1 MIIRDR
7 YIAEVRQFYDSDLI
21 KIISNQKIGGTRTMK
36 IGAIAESFNKPFKEA
51 IESIAALKLDGVQMY
66 ADTKIVHMTVKD
78 IKEVKKIIDGAG
90 IAVSALCGDFGC
102 DMYYTRDRAAIDKE
116 KRIMEIAKALGTDI
130 VTTHIGV
137 VPEDFDCKQ
146 YESMHEV
153 CRELAEFA
161 DTMGGHFAV
170 ETGPERAELLK
181 KFLDNLGSRGVSVN
195 LDPANLVM
203 CAGDDPV
210 KAVYTLKDY
219 IVHTHAKDGKQLKAV
234 DTRTLYCPQYY
245 NLEPGDWGSIIEM
258 PLGAGNVDWENYLK
272 ALEEIGYN
280 GYLTIERECGENPA
294 ADIALAAN
302 FLREKLSK
310 LN

>member
-1 MIIRDR
+1 
-7 YIAEVRQFYDSDLI
+7 
-21 KIISNQKIGGTRTMK
+21 MK

-66 ADTKIVHMTVKD
+66 ADTKIVHVGMMVKD

-90 IAVSALCGDFGC
+90 IKVSALCGDFGC
-102 DMYYTRDRAAIDKE
+102 DMYYTRDRAQIDKE
-116 KRIMEIAKALGTDI
+116 KRIMEIAKELGTDI

-181 KFLDNLGSRGVSVN
+181 KFLDNLGSRGVAVN

-210 KAVYTLKDY
+210 KAVYLRRN
-219 IVHTHAKDGKQLKAV
+219 G
-234 DTRTLYCPQYY
+234 
-245 NLEPGDWGSIIEM
+245 NPGG
-258 PLGAGNVDWENYLK
+258 
-272 ALEEIGYN
+272 
-280 GYLTIERECGENPA
+280 
-294 ADIALAAN
+294 
-302 FLREKLSK
+302 
-310 LN
+310 

>member
-1 MIIRDR
+1 
-7 YIAEVRQFYDSDLI
+7 
-21 KIISNQKIGGTRTMK
+21 MK

-66 ADTKIVHMTVKD
+66 ADTKIVHVGMTVKD

-310 LN
+310 LK

>member
-1 MIIRDR
+1 
-7 YIAEVRQFYDSDLI
+7 
-21 KIISNQKIGGTRTMK
+21 MK

-66 ADTKIVHMTVKD
+66 ADTKIVHVGMMVKD

-137 VPEDFDCKQ
+137 VPEDFNCKQ

-258 PLGAGNVDWENYLK
+258 PLGAGNVDWANYLK

-310 LN
+310 LK

>member
-1 MIIRDR
+1 
-7 YIAEVRQFYDSDLI
+7 
-21 KIISNQKIGGTRTMK
+21 MK

-51 IESIAALKLDGVQMY
+51 IESIAALELDGVQMY
-66 ADTKIVHMTVKD
+66 ADTETVYAKMTAKE

-90 IAVSALCGDFGC
+90 IKVSALCGDFGC
-102 DMYYTRDRAAIDKE
+102 DMYYTRDRAQIDKE
-116 KRIMEIAKALGTDI
+116 KRIMEIAKELGTDI

-137 VPEDFDCKQ
+137 VPEDFACKQ

-181 KFLDNLGSRGVSVN
+181 KFLDNLGSRGVAVN

-210 KAVYTLKDY
+210 KAVYTLKEY
-219 IVHTHAKDGKQLKAV
+219 IVHTHAKDGKQLKKV

-245 NLEPGDWGSIIEM
+245 GLEQGDWGSIIEM
-258 PLGAGNVDWENYLK
+258 PLGQGNHRARVRREPRS
-272 ALEEIGYN
+272 GYRACSE
-280 GYLTIERECGENPA
+280 LFARKI
-294 ADIALAAN
+294 IQMKIN
-302 FLREKLSK
+302 FI
-310 LN
+310 

>member
-1 MIIRDR
+1 
-7 YIAEVRQFYDSDLI
+7 
-21 KIISNQKIGGTRTMK
+21 MK

-66 ADTKIVHMTVKD
+66 ADTKIVHVGMTVKD

-258 PLGAGNVDWENYLK
+258 PLGAGNVDWANYLK

-310 LN
+310 LK

>member
-1 MIIRDR
+1 
-7 YIAEVRQFYDSDLI
+7 
-21 KIISNQKIGGTRTMK
+21 MK

-66 ADTKIVHMTVKD
+66 ADTETVHAGMTAKD

-90 IAVSALCGDFGC
+90 IKVSALCGDFGC
-102 DMYYTRDRAAIDKE
+102 DMYYTRDRAQIDKE
-116 KRIMEIAKALGTDI
+116 KRIMEIAKELGTDI

-146 YESMHEV
+146 YESMHAV

-170 ETGPERAELLK
+170 ETGPEKAELLK
-181 KFLDNLGSRGVSVN
+181 KFLDNLGSRGVAVN

-210 KAVYTLKDY
+210 NAVYTLKDY
-219 IVHTHAKDGKQLKAV
+219 IVHTHAKDGKQLKKV

-245 NLEPGDWGSIIEM
+245 GLEQGDWGSIIEM
-258 PLGAGNVDWENYLK
+258 PLGQGNVDWDNYLK
-272 ALEEIGYN
+272 ALKEIGYN

-294 ADIALAAN
+294 ADIEMAAN
-302 FLREKLSK
+302 FLRSQLTK
-310 LN
+310 

>member
-1 MIIRDR
+1 
-7 YIAEVRQFYDSDLI
+7 
-21 KIISNQKIGGTRTMK
+21 MK
-36 IGAIAESFNKPFKEA
+36 IGAIAESFNKPFREA
-51 IESIAALKLDGVQMY
+51 IKNIAELRLDGVQMY
-66 ADTKIVHMTVKD
+66 ADTKTVFADMTATQ
-78 IKEVKKIIDGAG
+78 IKEVKKILDGEG

-116 KRIMEIAKALGTDI
+116 KRIMEIAKALGTNI

-137 VPEDFDCKQ
+137 VPEDFNCKQ
-146 YESMHEV
+146 YESMHAV

-161 DTMGGHFAV
+161 DSMGGHFAV
-170 ETGPERAELLK
+170 ETGPEKAELLK

-245 NLEPGDWGSIIEM
+245 GLEPGDWGSIIET
-258 PLGAGNVDWENYLK
+258 PLGQGNVDWDNYLQVLK
-272 ALEEIGYN
+272 DIGYN

-294 ADIALAAN
+294 ADIELAAN
-302 FLREKLSK
+302 FLRNKLVK
-310 LN
+310 LQ

>member
-1 MIIRDR
+1 
-7 YIAEVRQFYDSDLI
+7 
-21 KIISNQKIGGTRTMK
+21 MK

-51 IESIAALKLDGVQMY
+51 IESIAALELDGVQMY
-66 ADTKIVHMTVKD
+66 ADTETVYAKMTAKE

-90 IAVSALCGDFGC
+90 IKVSALCGDFGC
-102 DMYYTRDRAAIDKE
+102 DMYYTRDRAQIDKE
-116 KRIMEIAKALGTDI
+116 KRIMEIAKELGTDI

-137 VPEDFDCKQ
+137 VPEDFACKQ

-181 KFLDNLGSRGVSVN
+181 KFLDNLGSRGVAVN

-210 KAVYTLKDY
+210 KAVYTLKEY
-219 IVHTHAKDGKQLKAV
+219 IVHTHAKDGKQLKKV

-245 NLEPGDWGSIIEM
+245 GLEQGDWGSIIEM
-258 PLGAGNVDWENYLK
+258 PLGQGNVNWANYLK
-272 ALEEIGYN
+272 ALKEIGYN

-294 ADIALAAN
+294 ADIELAAN

-310 LN
+310 

>member
-1 MIIRDR
+1 
-7 YIAEVRQFYDSDLI
+7 
-21 KIISNQKIGGTRTMK
+21 MK

-66 ADTKIVHMTVKD
+66 ADTKTVFADMTATQ

-258 PLGAGNVDWENYLK
+258 PLGAGNVDWANYLK

-310 LN
+310 LK

>member
-1 MIIRDR
+1 
-7 YIAEVRQFYDSDLI
+7 
-21 KIISNQKIGGTRTMK
+21 MK

-66 ADTKIVHMTVKD
+66 ADTKTVFADMTATQ

-146 YESMHEV
+146 YESMHKV

-258 PLGAGNVDWENYLK
+258 PLGAGNVDWANYLK

-310 LN
+310 LK

>member
-1 MIIRDR
+1 
-7 YIAEVRQFYDSDLI
+7 
-21 KIISNQKIGGTRTMK
+21 MK
-36 IGAIAESFNKPFKEA
+36 IGAIAESFNKPFREA
-51 IESIAALKLDGVQMY
+51 IKNIAELRLDGVQMY
-66 ADTKIVHMTVKD
+66 ADTKTVFADMTATQ
-78 IKEVKKIIDGAG
+78 IKEVKKILDGEG

-310 LN
+310 LK

>member
-1 MIIRDR
+1 
-7 YIAEVRQFYDSDLI
+7 
-21 KIISNQKIGGTRTMK
+21 MK

-66 ADTKIVHMTVKD
+66 ADTKIVHVGMMVKD

-210 KAVYTLKDY
+210 KAVYTLRDY

-258 PLGAGNVDWENYLK
+258 PLGAGNVDWANYLK

-310 LN
+310 LK

>member
-1 MIIRDR
+1 
-7 YIAEVRQFYDSDLI
+7 
-21 KIISNQKIGGTRTMK
+21 MK
-36 IGAIAESFNKPFKEA
+36 IGAIAESFNKPFREA
-51 IESIAALKLDGVQMY
+51 IKNIAELRLDGVQMY
-66 ADTKIVHMTVKD
+66 ADTKTVFADMTATQ
-78 IKEVKKIIDGAG
+78 IKEVKKILDGEG

-161 DTMGGHFAV
+161 DTMGGRFAV
-170 ETGPERAELLK
+170 ETGPEKAELLK

-310 LN
+310 LK

>member
-1 MIIRDR
+1 
-7 YIAEVRQFYDSDLI
+7 
-21 KIISNQKIGGTRTMK
+21 MK

-66 ADTKIVHMTVKD
+66 ADTKIVHVGMMVKD

-90 IAVSALCGDFGC
+90 IKVSALCGAFGC
-102 DMYYTRDRAAIDKE
+102 DMYYTRDRAQIDKE
-116 KRIMEIAKALGTDI
+116 KRIMEIAKELGTDI

-181 KFLDNLGSRGVSVN
+181 KFLDNLGSRGVAVN

-219 IVHTHAKDGKQLKAV
+219 IVHTHAKDGKQLKKV

-245 NLEPGDWGSIIEM
+245 GLEQGDWGCIIEM
-258 PLGAGNVDWENYLK
+258 PLGQGNVDWDNYLK

-294 ADIALAAN
+294 ADIEMAAN
-302 FLREKLSK
+302 FLRSQLTK
-310 LN
+310 

>member
-1 MIIRDR
+1 
-7 YIAEVRQFYDSDLI
+7 
-21 KIISNQKIGGTRTMK
+21 MK
-36 IGAIAESFNKPFKEA
+36 IGAIAESFKKPFKEA
-51 IESIAALKLDGVQMY
+51 IDCIAALKLDGVQLY
-66 ADTKIVHMTVKD
+66 ADTETIHAKMPAAR

-90 IAVSALCGDFGC
+90 IKVSALCGDFGC

-116 KRIMEIAKALGTDI
+116 KRIMEIAKELGTNI

-137 VPEDFDCKQ
+137 VSEDFDCKQ

-170 ETGPERAELLK
+170 ETGPEKSELLK
-181 KFLDNLGSRGVSVN
+181 KFLDNLGSRGVAVN

-219 IVHTHAKDGKQLKAV
+219 IVHTHAKDGKQLKKV
-234 DTRTLYCPQYY
+234 DTRTLYCLQHYG
-245 NLEPGDWGSIIEM
+245 LEQGDWGSIIEM
-258 PLGAGNVDWENYLK
+258 PLGQGNVDWDNYLK
-272 ALEEIGYN
+272 ALKDIGYN

-294 ADIALAAN
+294 ADIEMAAN
-302 FLREKLSK
+302 FLRSQLKK
-310 LN
+310 

>member
-1 MIIRDR
+1 
-7 YIAEVRQFYDSDLI
+7 
-21 KIISNQKIGGTRTMK
+21 MK

-66 ADTKIVHMTVKD
+66 ADTKIVHVGMMVKD

-258 PLGAGNVDWENYLK
+258 PLGAGNVDWANYLK

-310 LN
+310 LK

>member
-1 MIIRDR
+1 
-7 YIAEVRQFYDSDLI
+7 
-21 KIISNQKIGGTRTMK
+21 MK
-36 IGAIAESFNKPFKEA
+36 IGAIAESFRKPFQEA

-66 ADTKIVHMTVKD
+66 ADTETVHAGMTAKE
-78 IKEVKKIIDGAG
+78 IKEVKKIIDDAG
-90 IAVSALCGDFGC
+90 IKVSALCGDFGC
-102 DMYYTRDRAAIDKE
+102 DMYYTRNRAQIDRE
-116 KRIMEIAKALGTDI
+116 KRIMEIAKELGTDI

-170 ETGPERAELLK
+170 ETGPEKAELLK
-181 KFLDNLGSRGVSVN
+181 KFLDNLGSRGVAVN

-210 KAVYTLKDY
+210 KAVCTLKDY
-219 IVHTHAKDGKQLKAV
+219 IVHTHAKDGKQLKKA

-245 NLEPGDWGSIIEM
+245 GLEQGDWGSIKEM
-258 PLGAGNVDWENYLK
+258 PLGQGNVDWDNYLK
-272 ALEEIGYN
+272 ALHEIGYN

-294 ADIALAAN
+294 ADIELAAD
-302 FLREKLSK
+302 FLRSK
-310 LN
+310 RI

>member
-1 MIIRDR
+1 
-7 YIAEVRQFYDSDLI
+7 
-21 KIISNQKIGGTRTMK
+21 MK

-51 IESIAALKLDGVQMY
+51 IESIAALELDGVQMY
-66 ADTKIVHMTVKD
+66 ADTETVHAKMTAKE

-90 IAVSALCGDFGC
+90 IKVSALCGDFGC
-102 DMYYTRDRAAIDKE
+102 DMYYTRDRAQIDKE
-116 KRIMEIAKALGTDI
+116 KRIMEIAKELGTDI

-137 VPEDFDCKQ
+137 VSEDFNCKQ

-153 CRELAEFA
+153 CRTLAEFA

-170 ETGPERAELLK
+170 ETGPEKAELLK
-181 KFLDNLGSRGVSVN
+181 KFLDNLGSRGGAVN

-219 IVHTHAKDGKQLKAV
+219 IVHTHAKDGKQLKKV

-245 NLEPGDWGSIIEM
+245 GLEQGDWGSIIEM
-258 PLGAGNVDWENYLK
+258 PLGQGNVDWDNYLK
-272 ALEEIGYN
+272 ALKEIGYN

-294 ADIALAAN
+294 ADIELAAN

-310 LN
+310 RK

>member
-1 MIIRDR
+1 
-7 YIAEVRQFYDSDLI
+7 
-21 KIISNQKIGGTRTMK
+21 MK
-36 IGAIAESFNKPFKEA
+36 IGAIAESFSKPFKEA

-66 ADTKIVHMTVKD
+66 ADTETVHAGMTAKD

-90 IAVSALCGDFGC
+90 IKVSALCGDFGC
-102 DMYYTRDRAAIDKE
+102 DMYYTRDRAQIDKE
-116 KRIMEIAKALGTDI
+116 KRIMEIAKELGTDI

-146 YESMHEV
+146 YESMHAV

-170 ETGPERAELLK
+170 ETGPEKAELLK
-181 KFLDNLGSRGVSVN
+181 KFLDNLGSRGVAVN

-210 KAVYTLKDY
+210 NAVYTLKDY
-219 IVHTHAKDGKQLKAV
+219 IVHTHAKDGKQLKKV

-245 NLEPGDWGSIIEM
+245 GLEQGDWGSIIEM
-258 PLGAGNVDWENYLK
+258 PLGQGNVDWDNYLK
-272 ALEEIGYN
+272 ALKEIGYN

-294 ADIALAAN
+294 ADIEMAAN
-302 FLREKLSK
+302 FLRSQLTK
-310 LN
+310 